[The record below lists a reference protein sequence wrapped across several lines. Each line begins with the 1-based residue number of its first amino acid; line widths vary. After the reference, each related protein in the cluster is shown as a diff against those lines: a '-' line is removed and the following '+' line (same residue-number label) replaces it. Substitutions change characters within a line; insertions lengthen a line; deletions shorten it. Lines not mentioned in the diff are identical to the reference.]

1 MSGWEGEGR
10 HRPTLVSRSEAGAG
24 VGAAVS
30 SGVDCLQMILGA
42 TIAGILAANH
52 RTMGKWE
59 IINFCTLLQY
69 WGSPLLIKLASFYFS
84 RKITGGA
91 AMEDHS

>member
-30 SGVDCLQMILGA
+30 SGVACLQMILGA

-52 RTMGKWE
+52 RTMGE
-59 IINFCTLLQY
+59 FALYC
-69 WGSPLLIKLASFYFS
+69 S
-84 RKITGGA
+84 TGGHQYSLNWQA
-91 AMEDHS
+91 FISLSESLVELLWRTIAEETK

>member
-30 SGVDCLQMILGA
+30 SGVACLQMILGA

-52 RTMGKWE
+52 PTMGKWE
-59 IINFCTLLQY
+59 IINFCIILQ
-69 WGSPLLIKLASFYFS
+69 SPLLIKLASFYFS
-84 RKITGGA
+84 LKIAGGA

>member
-30 SGVDCLQMILGA
+30 SGVACLQMILGA

-52 RTMGKWE
+52 QTMGKWE
-59 IINFCTLLQY
+59 IINFCTILQ
-69 WGSPLLIKLASFYFS
+69 SPLLIKLASFYFS
-84 RKITGGA
+84 LKIAGGA